1 MVAKKTPG
9 NKPTVEKLSSTK
21 THPTKQPAVA
31 SSDDVPRPPM
41 KKSSRMAWI
50 ALGVF
55 VALCVTLALFLS
67 RPEVDYTYNNYP
79 FTKATCPGTDTFCYF
94 AELKIDSEQYAIQFY
109 HHPSDVENIIFEYAA
124 LESLRDA
131 RAQSNATVII
141 GVPDGA
147 PGQLAIAGSQLGRVL
162 GKRYGILDFTVVQMV
177 IGTGIDKA
185 DCDDARKNTVVI
197 AFQQGAENA
206 ITSPSPNCIVLTA
219 TSPEETIKVA
229 DAFVYR
235 IFGIIRTVRE
245 IAPTPLPPLALNTS
259 NVTR

>member
-1 MVAKKTPG
+1 MVAKKTPV
-9 NKPTVEKLSSTK
+9 NKPTVEKLSSPK
-21 THPTKQPAVA
+21 KSSKQTSAPAEPNA
-31 SSDDVPRPPM
+31 PM
-41 KKSSRMAWI
+41 KPSSRMAWI

-55 VALCVTLALFLS
+55 VVLCVTLTLFLS

-79 FTKATCPGTDTFCYF
+79 FTKAKCPGTDTFCYF

-109 HHPSDVENIIFEYAA
+109 HHPTEVENIIFEYTA

-131 RAQSNATVII
+131 RTQPNATVII

-162 GKRYGILDFTVVQMV
+162 GKRYGILDFTVVPMV
-177 IGTGIDKA
+177 VGTGIDKA

-235 IFGIIRTVRE
+235 IFGIIRTVRTT
-245 IAPTPLPPLALNTS
+245 APAPLPLALNTS